1 MVKVMNKPII
11 VFSGTIIALMLV
23 SISTNYS
30 FAENQNSFTELSP
43 LNDSMGL
50 EKTTLIMYVPEDNHL
65 PWAYVEGKIANPVLE
80 YPVIIQ
86 IYDVN
91 NYEELEINKFEK
103 ENLVDKVG
111 AVHFAQTNVNGD
123 GTYEHKF
130 RVLGYDEDGKKNYF
144 EGKYIVKIF
153 KVVYLQNLT

>member
-1 MVKVMNKPII
+1 MNKQIMI
-11 VFSGTIIALMLV
+11 FGSTIIALLVV
-23 SISTNYS
+23 SIVSNSS
-30 FAENQNSFTELSP
+30 FAEKQNSQTELLP
-43 LNDSMGL
+43 LNDSIGL
-50 EKTTLIMYVPEDNHL
+50 EKTTLMMNVPEDNHL

-91 NYEELEINKFEK
+91 NYEELEINEFE
-103 ENLVDKVG
+103 ENLVDKID
-111 AVHFAQTNVNGD
+111 AVHFAQTNVGDD